1 MNGHGRNITYLFSA
15 ALDYDSL
22 SLQKSGSFSAD
33 TLCVERTTD
42 YDGNQLQR
50 VEDNA
55 IKLLYNGS
63 MDFKDSVSFDPGK
76 DIIIMA
82 GIKDISKI
90 GLLVGNIV
98 DTYSEDFSKTKLIN
112 YED

>member
-1 MNGHGRNITYLFSA
+1 MKHYTP
-15 ALDYDSL
+15 
-22 SLQKSGSFSAD
+22 QH
-33 TLCVERTTD
+33 
-42 YDGNQLQR
+42 
-50 VEDNA
+50 
-55 IKLLYNGS
+55 KLLTLDLARSSLDNLDKSNRWVQLRFVLSPDYQEHG
-63 MDFKDSVSFDPGK
+63 FKDSGSFDPGK